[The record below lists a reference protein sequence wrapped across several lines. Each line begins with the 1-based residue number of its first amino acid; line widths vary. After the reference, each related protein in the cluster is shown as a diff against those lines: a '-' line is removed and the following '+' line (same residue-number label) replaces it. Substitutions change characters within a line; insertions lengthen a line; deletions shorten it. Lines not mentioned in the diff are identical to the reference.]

1 VLKKGNIIRSFVSLI
16 LLLSVL
22 YSSVS
27 FADAGEWKGWES
39 KNIVELD
46 ETGGIGLNQPFSR
59 DSIHAQTVYG
69 EDASQK
75 NVPFKTQTKNRKK
88 SGWVIGTITNS
99 KGKPLSG
106 ALVRVGGIVNGGNLG
121 SFETQTDAK
130 GQYKLQVPNGY
141 YHVNAWVFP
150 KYQGVQTS
158 LPLYPVDKDKVK
170 EQFSK
175 DGIVKDFIWKISGPM
190 PVKRP
195 VLAPNEYYGGVIIF
209 NGQDINS
216 TKVLSNPP
224 AGSII
229 ELIFTPVGPL
239 IDGTKGKVITRKKKL
254 SKSLMELHPKQEE
267 RLVFDI
273 PIGKYKITAK
283 VTEPNRKSRTLQV
296 ATDKTPTYGSTVSVI
311 FQGYGVDKPYDVN
324 GMNPIKIYL
333 AD

>member
-1 VLKKGNIIRSFVSLI
+1 MLKKGKIIPSLVTLI

-22 YSSVS
+22 YPSVS
-27 FADAGEWKGWES
+27 FAGGDEWKWWES
-39 KNIVELD
+39 KNIVKPD
-46 ETGGIGLNQPFSR
+46 KTGKTGVNQPFSR
-59 DSIHAQTVYG
+59 DSIDTQSVYVK
-69 EDASQK
+69 DASLTKVQVSSK
-75 NVPFKTQTKNRKK
+75 TKNRKK

-121 SFETQTDAK
+121 SFETKTDAK
-130 GQYKLQVPNGY
+130 GQYKLKVTDGY
-141 YHVNAWVFP
+141 YHVNAWYFP
-150 KYQGVQTS
+150 KYQGAQTS
-158 LPLYPVDKDKVK
+158 LPLYPVDKDQTK

-195 VLAPNEYYGGVIIF
+195 VLAPNEYYGGVVIF

-224 AGSII
+224 AGSIV

-283 VTEPNRKSRTLQV
+283 VTEPNKKPRTLRV
-296 ATDKTPTYGSTVSVI
+296 ATDKTPTYSSTVSVT
-311 FQGYGVDKPYDVN
+311 FQGYGTDTPYDVN
-324 GMNPIKIYL
+324 GMNPIKLYL

>member
-1 VLKKGNIIRSFVSLI
+1 MLTKGKIIRSFVSLI

-27 FADAGEWKGWES
+27 FADAGEWKGGGI

-46 ETGGIGLNQPFSR
+46 KTGGVGLNQSFSR
-59 DSIHAQTVYG
+59 DSIHAQAVYG

-88 SGWVIGTITNS
+88 SGWVVGTITNS

-130 GQYKLQVPNGY
+130 GNYKLQVPNGY

-150 KYQGVQTS
+150 KYQGVQSS
-158 LPLYPVDKDKVK
+158 LPLYPVDKDKIK
-170 EQFSK
+170 EQFSQ

-190 PVKRP
+190 PVKHP
-195 VLAPNEYYGGVIIF
+195 VLDPNEYYGGVIIF
-209 NGQDINS
+209 SGQDINS
-216 TKVLSNPP
+216 TKALSDPP

-229 ELIFTPVGPL
+229 EFTLTPVGPL
-239 IDGTKGKVITRKKKL
+239 IDGSKGKVITRKKKL
-254 SKSLMELHPKQEE
+254 SKSLMNLNPTQEH

-283 VTEPNRKSRTLQV
+283 VTEPNQKSRSLRM
-296 ATDKTPTYGSTVSVI
+296 ATRKTPTYASTVTVT
-311 FQGYGVDKPYDVN
+311 FQGYGDGTPYDVN
-324 GMNPIKIYL
+324 GMHPIKIEL